1 MKIIK
6 TQSPKPKP
14 TGKIKFGTV
23 FTDHMFVAE
32 YSAQEGWH
40 NERIQ
45 PYQPFMLDPASS
57 IFHYGQGVF
66 EGMKAYKNKDGQ
78 IVMFRPL
85 ENFKRMNSSNDRMMI
100 PPIDEQKM
108 FQALVELVKLDQDWI
123 PTGEG
128 ESLYIRPV
136 IFACDPAL
144 GVHTASNYIF
154 FIIMSPVGAYYANGL
169 SPVKL
174 LVEDFYVRAA
184 KGGTGHYKF
193 IGNYAASLKAS
204 DKAEKAG
211 YDQVLW
217 LDAQHKKYVEEVGSM
232 NIFFVKNGEVITPSL
247 EGSILPGVTRM
258 SIIELLRYK
267 GYKVTERL
275 IEIEEI
281 VQGIASGEVTE
292 CFGTGT
298 AAVVSPVGV
307 IGYKGKD
314 YYIGDGK
321 TTGKIT
327 MDAYK
332 SLTDIQHGSAPDVF
346 DWLYKI

>member
-6 TQSPKPKP
+6 TQNPKPKP

-23 FTDHMFVAE
+23 FTDHMFVAR
-32 YSAQEGWH
+32 YSAEKGWH
-40 NERIQ
+40 DEKIQ
-45 PYQPFMLDPASS
+45 PYQPFVLEPSSS

-66 EGMKAYKNKDGQ
+66 EGLKAYKNKSGE
-78 IVMFRPL
+78 VMMFRPL
-85 ENFKRMNSSNDRMMI
+85 ENFKRMNSSNERMMI
-100 PPIDEQKM
+100 PPIDEIKM
-108 FQALVELVKLDQDWI
+108 LQNLTELVRLDQDWI

-136 IFACDPAL
+136 IIANDNCL
-144 GVHTASNYIF
+144 GVHTASNYIM

-169 SPVKL
+169 APVRL
-174 LVEDFYVRAA
+174 YVEEFYVRAA

-204 DKAEKAG
+204 DKAEKMG

-247 EGSILPGVTRM
+247 EGSILPGITRM
-258 SIIELLRYK
+258 SIIELLK
-267 GYKVTERL
+267 HNGYKVTERL
-275 IEIEEI
+275 IDIEEI
-281 VQGIASGEVTE
+281 IQGIQSGEVTE

-298 AAVVSPVGV
+298 AAVISPVGV

-314 YYIGDGK
+314 YTIGDGK
-321 TTGKIT
+321 TGKIT
-327 MDAYK
+327 MQAYK
-332 SLTDIQHGSAPDVF
+332 NLTDIQHGDAPDVF
-346 DWLYKI
+346 KWIYKVN

>member
-32 YSAQEGWH
+32 YSASQGWH

-45 PYQPFMLDPASS
+45 PYQPFVLDPSSS

-66 EGMKAYKNKDGQ
+66 EGMKAYKNPAGQ
-78 IVMFRPL
+78 TMMFRPL
-85 ENFKRMNSSNDRMMI
+85 ENFKRINSSNGRMMI
-100 PPIDEQKM
+100 PPIDEKKM
-108 FQALVELVKLDQDWI
+108 LQNLVELVRLDNDWI

-128 ESLYIRPV
+128 ESLYIRPA

-144 GVHTASNYIF
+144 GVHTATNYIF
-154 FIIMSPVGAYYANGL
+154 FIIMSPVGAYYAHGL
-169 SPVKL
+169 APVRL
-174 LVEDFYVRAA
+174 FVEDFYVRAV

-232 NIFFVKNGEVITPSL
+232 NIFFVKSGEVITPSL
-247 EGSILPGVTRM
+247 EGSILPGITRM
-258 SIIELLRYK
+258 SIIELLKHK

-281 VQGIASGEVTE
+281 IQGITSGEVTE
-292 CFGTGT
+292 CFGSGT
-298 AAVVSPVGV
+298 AAVISPVGV

-314 YYIGDGK
+314 YTLDDGK

-332 SLTDIQHGSAPDVF
+332 SLTDIQLGRASDGFGWV
-346 DWLYKI
+346 YKV